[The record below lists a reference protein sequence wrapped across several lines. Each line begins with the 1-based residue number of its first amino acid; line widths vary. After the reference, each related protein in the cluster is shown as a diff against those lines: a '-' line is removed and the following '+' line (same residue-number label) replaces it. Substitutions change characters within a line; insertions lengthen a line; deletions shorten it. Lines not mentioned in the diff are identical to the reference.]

1 MTSPQSPPS
10 PRPPR
15 PDLLRAGKGRLSFF
29 ERLSLRVLRASL
41 EPGLCNRFLQWCQ
54 RNVGQAWIHAA
65 TRNLLHVRGWERL
78 PDLSSPESILI
89 VANHRSFFDLYV
101 ITAELVRRGLKKRI
115 VFPVRSQF
123 FYDSPFGLVV
133 NFWMSFL
140 AMYPPLFRDRKK
152 AALNLHS
159 LEELGFLLHR
169 GDVFVGIHPEGTRK
183 RDDDPYSFL
192 PAQPGVGRIIY
203 QSRVQVVPVF
213 IHGLGNN
220 ILQQIRQNFSRK
232 GTPIHVVFGE
242 PLDLSELLDQKA
254 SPRLYRQISER
265 CMEAIGTLGQEE
277 KQWREA
283 SSAEPSTAPAANKR
297 AAE

>member
-1 MTSPQSPPS
+1 MTSTQSPPS

-41 EPGLCNRFLQWCQ
+41 EPGPCNRFLQWCQ
-54 RNVGQAWIHAA
+54 RHVGQAWIHAA

-78 PDLSSPESILI
+78 PDLSGPESILI

-242 PLDLSELLDQKA
+242 PLSFNELLDQKA

-265 CMEAIGTLGQEE
+265 CMEAIGALGQEE

-283 SSAEPSTAPAANKR
+283 SSAAPAKSKH